1 MKSGPL
7 IETAPLSVKKES
19 PMAEHLYTYVDPV
32 SERDM
37 KKAIAVLEND
47 GILAYPLD
55 SNWAFGCDASSVK
68 ALDKIRRLKPTH
80 PKDQPFS
87 LICAD
92 MAMAASIGNVD
103 NNHYR
108 ILKKAWPGPYTVILT
123 RHKSLARQIKD
134 KRPVV
139 GIKVPESRLICELVT
154 RLGKPIATT
163 SVPRRSEGE
172 PFKMGYEIAEE
183 FGHGLDLILDLG
195 EELPGLDSTII
206 DFTDVEPVLV
216 RAGVGDPK
224 LFGVSAS

>member
-1 MKSGPL
+1 
-7 IETAPLSVKKES
+7 
-19 PMAEHLYTYVDPV
+19 MAEHLYTYVDPV

-68 ALDKIRRLKPTH
+68 GLDRIRRLKPGH

-108 ILKKAWPGPYTVILT
+108 VLKKAWPGPYTVILT
-123 RHKSLARQIKD
+123 RHKSLPRQIKD

-139 GIKVPESRLICELVT
+139 GVKVPESRLIRELVT
-154 RLGKPIATT
+154 RLGRPMATT
-163 SVPRRSEGE
+163 SVPLGDDGE
-172 PFKMGYEIAEE
+172 PYKMGYQIAEE

-195 EELPGLDSTII
+195 EELPGQDSTII
-206 DFTDVEPVLV
+206 DFTESEPLLI
-216 RAGVGDPK
+216 RSGVGDPR
-224 LFGVSAS
+224 LFGVNSP